1 MPADLDHRRNAIE
14 AAEGTCPRCGTVR
27 ERDQRYCLECG
38 LQLPAVSG
46 TLPRLRRAW
55 MRRVGWYPG
64 DWVWISLLTLLVA
77 AGGAASSIVLT
88 VQRHTDEGHTFAA
101 TTASPVTDPT
111 NVPTATT
118 TVPRN
123 TNTLPTA
130 PEPTTTAPTTKPKPR
145 GPANGRL
152 AWPARENGWTIV
164 LVSYPKTNGRPS
176 ALATASK
183 AARARLHQVGI
194 LDSSKFASLQPGYLV
209 VFTGIYGTKDDA
221 DAAVSTARQAGFGG
235 AYSRQIAR

>member
-1 MPADLDHRRNAIE
+1 MPPDSDHRHSAIQ
-14 AAEGTCPRCGTVR
+14 AADGTCPRCGAVR

-38 LQLPAVSG
+38 LQLPAVTG

-77 AGGAASSIVLT
+77 AAGAASSIVLT
-88 VQRHTDEGHTFAA
+88 ETQKNSEGATFAA
-101 TTASPVTDPT
+101 TKATVPVTEPT
-111 NVPTATT
+111 AVPTTT
-118 TVPRN
+118 RSSPGDTS
-123 TNTLPTA
+123 TLPTA
-130 PEPTTTAPTTKPKPR
+130 PEPTTTARAPKPS
-145 GPANGRL
+145 GPPNGRL
-152 AWPARENGWTIV
+152 AWPASENGWTIV
-164 LVSYPKTNGRPS
+164 LVSYPKTNGRPA

-209 VFTGIYGTKDDA
+209 VFTGIYGSKDDA

>member
-14 AAEGTCPRCGTVR
+14 AADGTCPRCGAAR
-27 ERDQRYCLECG
+27 ERDQRYCLDCG
-38 LQLPAVSG
+38 LQLPAVTG
-46 TLPRLRRAW
+46 TLPRLRRVW

-77 AGGAASSIVLT
+77 AAGAASSIVLT
-88 VQRHTDEGHTFAA
+88 EQRLSGAGPTFQQA
-101 TTASPVTDPT
+101 TTALPVTEPT
-111 NVPTATT
+111 AVPTATT
-118 TVPRN
+118 PPGN
-123 TNTLPTA
+123 TSTLPTA
-130 PEPTTTAPTTKPKPR
+130 PEPTTTAPPPKPS
-145 GPANGRL
+145 GPPNGRL
-152 AWPARENGWTIV
+152 AWPASENGWTIV

-209 VFTGIYGTKDDA
+209 VFTGIYGSKDDA